1 MGENLNSEKLLETI
15 VKAADNKKALDIVA
29 LDMRE
34 VSGITDSFVIM
45 EAMNNRQID
54 AIVDAVDNAATALG
68 IEVGGHIE
76 GNANSGWVL
85 LDLGDVV
92 VSVFEHEERLHFNL
106 EKLWSDA
113 PMLDLSAW
121 VTE

>member
-1 MGENLNSEKLLETI
+1 MGENLNSQKLLETVI
-15 VKAADNKKALDIVA
+15 KAADSKKALDIVA

-54 AIVDAVDNAATALG
+54 AIVDAIDDSVSTLG
-68 IEVGGHIE
+68 VEVGGHIE
-76 GNANSGWVL
+76 GEASSGWVL

-92 VSVFEHEERLHFNL
+92 VSVFGHEERLHFNL

-113 PMLDLSAW
+113 PMIDLSAW

>member
-54 AIVDAVDNAATALG
+54 AIVDAVDNAATAFG

-92 VSVFEHEERLHFNL
+92 VSVFGHEERLHFNL